1 MRLAVDRG
9 SHLQM
14 GDFSDHHNGW
24 HDFLHD
30 RRRISI
36 DTIFAPH
43 ETELSESFSQFAS
56 RLPEGAG
63 SLVLTR
69 FSRSATLPSG

>member
-1 MRLAVDRG
+1 MRRAVDRG

-14 GDFSDHHNGW
+14 GDFSDCHNGW

-30 RRRISI
+30 RGRISI
-36 DTIFAPH
+36 DTMFAPH
-43 ETELSESFSQFAS
+43 ETELSEAFSQFDS

-63 SLVLTR
+63 SLVLVW